1 VRRCQPVDR
10 LFWPHSVPLV
20 LVALACACLSACSL
34 APTYERP
41 AAAIPPTFDAYRA
54 PAGPSAGEVPPD
66 TMLTPD
72 EARFIA
78 SFSPDGEGARIV
90 AIALASN
97 PDMRKIATE
106 VAQARAQAAS
116 ARSSLFPQLGAV
128 AQRDRVHLDNPAAQS
143 LLGRDF
149 TSATLDLHDELD
161 FFGRLNSLSE
171 AAAHEYLGS
180 QAGQVE
186 ARGAL
191 IAEVLGAYVNE
202 RAAAEIDAK
211 LRYADQAADALLAN
225 AEKQRSV
232 GTFSVDDLQARR
244 DQAMKVHLAR
254 MDADRKQAEALRYL
268 QSLGGYRLESPA
280 SDLASLGRADSAA
293 ERLAS
298 LPSDVLLSRPDVVR
312 AEERLRAAN
321 ANIGAARAAFFP
333 SIQLS
338 SSVGHVSSDLDH
350 LFSANTGGWTFL
362 PQLNLPLFD
371 GGARRADLDL
381 AKARKNSAV
390 ADYELTVQHAFRE
403 VADALVERESATARM
418 SRMQPMCRADAER
431 LEKALA
437 RHAEGLED
445 PSGLLARSIDAAQVQ
460 MDCLS
465 AQRDQALSRLAV
477 FRAFYGVVLPSP
489 PSSDPARG

>member
-1 VRRCQPVDR
+1 M
-10 LFWPHSVPLV
+10 
-20 LVALACACLSACSL
+20 
-34 APTYERP
+34 
-41 AAAIPPTFDAYRA
+41 PPTFSAYRA
-54 PAGPSAGEVPPD
+54 PTGSSAEEVPPGI
-66 TMLTPD
+66 TLSPD
-72 EARFIA
+72 EARFVA

-90 AIALASN
+90 TVALASN

-116 ARSSLFPQLGAV
+116 ARSSLFPQSSAV
-128 AQRDRVHLDNPAAQS
+128 AQRDRVHMDDPNAQA

-180 QAGQVE
+180 RAAQVE

-202 RAAAEIDAK
+202 RATAEIDDK

-225 AEKQRSV
+225 AEKQQSV
-232 GTFSVDDLQARR
+232 GTLSADDLQARR
-244 DQAMKVHLAR
+244 DQEIKVHLAR
-254 MDADRKQAEALRYL
+254 MDADRRQAEALRYL
-268 QSLGGYRLESPA
+268 QSLSGYRLASPV
-280 SDLASLGRADSAA
+280 SDLASLGRADPASD
-293 ERLAS
+293 RLAS

-338 SSVGHVSSDLDH
+338 SSLGHVSSDLDH
-350 LFSANTGGWTFL
+350 LFNANTGGWTFL
-362 PQLNLPLFD
+362 PQLNVPLFD

-381 AKARKNSAV
+381 AKARKHSAV
-390 ADYELTVQHAFRE
+390 ADYESTVQHAFRE
-403 VADALVERESATARM
+403 VADALDERESATARM

-431 LEKALA
+431 LKKALA
-437 RHAEGLED
+437 RHAAGLED
-445 PSGLLARSIDAAQVQ
+445 PSGVLARSIDAAQVQ
-460 MDCLS
+460 MDCLA

-477 FRAFYGVVLPSP
+477 FRVFYGVVLPSHP
-489 PSSDPARG
+489 PADPARG

>member
-1 VRRCQPVDR
+1 MRRCQPVDR

-34 APTYERP
+34 APDYERP
-41 AAAIPPTFDAYRA
+41 AAAMPPTFSAYRA
-54 PAGPSAGEVPPD
+54 PTGSSAEEVPPGI
-66 TMLTPD
+66 TLSPD
-72 EARFIA
+72 EARFVA

-90 AIALASN
+90 TVALASN

-116 ARSSLFPQLGAV
+116 ARSSLFPQSSAV
-128 AQRDRVHLDNPAAQS
+128 AQRDRVHMDDPNAQA

-180 QAGQVE
+180 RAAQVE

-202 RAAAEIDAK
+202 RATAEIDDK

-225 AEKQRSV
+225 AEKQQSV
-232 GTFSVDDLQARR
+232 GTLSADDLQARR
-244 DQAMKVHLAR
+244 DQEIKVHLAR
-254 MDADRKQAEALRYL
+254 MDADRRQAEALRYL
-268 QSLGGYRLESPA
+268 QSLSGYRLASPV
-280 SDLASLGRADSAA
+280 SDLASLGRADPASD
-293 ERLAS
+293 RLAS

-338 SSVGHVSSDLDH
+338 SSLGHVSSDLDH
-350 LFSANTGGWTFL
+350 LFNANTGGWTFL
-362 PQLNLPLFD
+362 PQLNVPLFD

-381 AKARKNSAV
+381 AKARKHSAV
-390 ADYELTVQHAFRE
+390 ADYESTVQHAFRE
-403 VADALVERESATARM
+403 VADALDERESATARM

-431 LEKALA
+431 LKKALA
-437 RHAEGLED
+437 RHAAGLED
-445 PSGLLARSIDAAQVQ
+445 PSGVLARSIDAAQVQ
-460 MDCLS
+460 MDCLA

-477 FRAFYGVVLPSP
+477 FRVFYGVVLPSHP
-489 PSSDPARG
+489 PADPARG